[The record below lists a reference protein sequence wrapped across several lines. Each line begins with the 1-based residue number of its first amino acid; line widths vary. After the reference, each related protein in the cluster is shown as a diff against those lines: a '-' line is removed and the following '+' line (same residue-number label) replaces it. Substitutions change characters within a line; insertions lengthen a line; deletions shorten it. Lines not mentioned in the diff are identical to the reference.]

1 MGNTVRA
8 SRAVA
13 PKSAPKAVSLE
24 DAAAGASGEPKP
36 SKAPSKSKA
45 SSARV
50 EPFEKDVLDRLREEV
65 LACVRRRSP
74 NERRLAGLCRALAPH
89 SALARTLLAEVGE
102 QLVQKKKAFDRDL
115 FVAAV
120 RGLGELSDKR
130 AVPLVKAGAEHD
142 VCATAA
148 LCAAAWLTDPALAPI
163 LNKAATQRSAHIAF
177 TAELARVIRGE
188 SPGAHLRGLAP
199 KIKESH
205 RIALCAEVLVPIARI
220 SKVAPGVQHALAVL
234 RDAERHLGRWLVM
247 AEVAVHGGDLEPL
260 REARTKSSRGLPGR
274 GPRGPTWPGRSI
286 PRWGR
291 PLRARPPSSSRGC
304 PTDRARIATPS
315 SCSVSRNAGVKTT
328 KQLLEAFARDL
339 AKEDDDA
346 VRAAGYLVRDHGR
359 EDLVAA
365 IHEVAKNSQRD
376 DLRGLAAAVLYDAG
390 KKELAIELAKQLVEN
405 RATSLFGA
413 AWGTLVLLSAAGR
426 FPAGTPVAHEP
437 AVRWLQA
444 GWLE

>member
-1 MGNTVRA
+1 M
-8 SRAVA
+8 
-13 PKSAPKAVSLE
+13 SLE

-102 QLVQKKKAFDRDL
+102 QLVQKKAFDRNL

-220 SKVAPGVQHALAVL
+220 FHADADDDVARADQCPIDGSSTMRVGMGEATTRRQPRPASSTTSHLSRSRRSMASSSSINEPIGLVGFLNAGSLALTSV
-234 RDAERHLGRWLVM
+234 WVTT
-247 AEVAVHGGDLEPL
+247 VA
-260 REARTKSSRGLPGR
+260 T
-274 GPRGPTWPGRSI
+274 GRSM
-286 PRWGR
+286 PMSRRWFCR
-291 PLRARPPSSSRGC
+291 LCCRA
-304 PTDRARIATPS
+304 
-315 SCSVSRNAGVKTT
+315 
-328 KQLLEAFARDL
+328 
-339 AKEDDDA
+339 
-346 VRAAGYLVRDHGR
+346 
-359 EDLVAA
+359 
-365 IHEVAKNSQRD
+365 
-376 DLRGLAAAVLYDAG
+376 
-390 KKELAIELAKQLVEN
+390 
-405 RATSLFGA
+405 
-413 AWGTLVLLSAAGR
+413 
-426 FPAGTPVAHEP
+426 
-437 AVRWLQA
+437 
-444 GWLE
+444 